1 MRRRRLLE
9 TAALAGAGLA
19 LGRCGR
25 PKRRPNILFC
35 ISDDQSYPH
44 AGAYGAPFVRTPG
57 FDRIAQEG
65 VLFRNAFVSTPSCC
79 PSRGSVL
86 TGQDFYRLR
95 EASMNHTVWP
105 GQLEV
110 YPDILERAGY
120 HVGFTGK
127 GWGPGNWKVSGRK
140 VSPAGPAYNGIRLD
154 PPARHLSEI
163 DYAGNFEAFLAQ
175 RPAGAPFCFWVG
187 FSEPHR
193 QFEPGAGAR
202 HGVRLDQVQVPGFLP
217 DDEVVRSD
225 LADYAFE
232 IQYYDGHLERIL
244 KTLEKAGELDH
255 TLVVATSDNGMAF
268 PRAKATL
275 YEAGIHVP
283 LAMRWGERIR
293 PGRVIE
299 DLVSFID
306 LAPTFL
312 EAAGLAPPPGA
323 TGRSLLPLL
332 EASGSGFL
340 DRSRDAVVVGL
351 ERHFPGSRPNGAG
364 YPMRAVR
371 TREFLYIRNLA
382 PELAPAGDRPGPVWP
397 PDDPTG
403 GFGDIDGSP
412 TKTFLWEN
420 RERYP
425 ELARL
430 AFERRPREELYRIAE
445 DPANLKNLAADPGH
459 ERVKQALGRRL
470 DDYLARTGDPR
481 ALGQGELFERIWRRY
496 PSLGS
501 SA

>member
-1 MRRRRLLE
+1 MKRRQLLRN
-9 TAALAGAGLA
+9 AALAGAGLA
-19 LGRCGR
+19 LARCR
-25 PKRRPNILFC
+25 TRKRRPNILFC

-44 AGAYGAPFVRTPG
+44 AGAYGAGFVRTPG

-95 EASMNHTVWP
+95 EASMNHTIWP
-105 GQLEV
+105 GGFEV
-110 YPDILERAGY
+110 YPDLLAAAGY

-140 VSPAGPAYNGIRLD
+140 HSPAGPAYNEIRLQ

-163 DYAGNFEAFLAQ
+163 DYARNFEAFLKQ
-175 RPAGAPFCFWVG
+175 KPAEAPFCFWVG
-187 FSEPHR
+187 FTEPHR
-193 QFEPGAGAR
+193 EFEPRAGLR
-202 HGVRLDQVQVPGFLP
+202 HGARLDQVQVPGFLP
-217 DDEVVRSD
+217 DTETVRSD

-232 IQYYDGHLERIL
+232 IYYYDGHLERIL
-244 KTLEKAGELDH
+244 KTLEEAGELER
-255 TLVVATSDNGMAF
+255 TLVVATADNGMAF

-283 LAMRWGERIR
+283 LAIRWGERIR
-293 PGRVIE
+293 PGRVVD
-299 DLVSFID
+299 DLVSFVD
-306 LAPTFL
+306 FAPTFL
-312 EAAGLAPPPGA
+312 EAAGLAPPPGV

-332 EASGSGFL
+332 EASGSGL
-340 DRSRDAVVVGL
+340 IGRMRDAVVVGL

-364 YPMRAVR
+364 YPMRAIR
-371 TREFLYIRNLA
+371 TRDYLYIRNLA
-382 PELAPAGDRPGPVWP
+382 SELSPVGDRPGPVWP

-420 RERYP
+420 RNRYP
-425 ELARL
+425 HLARL
-430 AFERRPREELYRIAE
+430 AFERRPPEELYRLGD
-445 DPANLKNLAADPGH
+445 DPACLNNLAAEPAH
-459 ERVKQALGRRL
+459 ERTKRELGRRL

-481 ALGQGELFERIWRRY
+481 ALGKGELFEQIWQRF
-496 PSLGS
+496 PTLGS